1 MAKIRFKVN
10 TPTEV
15 RRTLSRVINM
25 VANGELD
32 SKTANTI
39 IVGCNAVLSSL
50 RTDEQE
56 KKIAE
61 LEALLEEV
69 IKLHEED

>member
-1 MAKIRFKVN
+1 MTRIRFRVN
-10 TPTEV
+10 TATEV

-32 SKTANTI
+32 SKAGNTI

-56 KKIAE
+56 KRIEE
-61 LEALLEEV
+61 LTELLEEV
-69 IKLHEED
+69 TKLHEED